1 MSNINYPN
9 LILTRNF
16 RDQLL
21 AYSDKYLLSDYP
33 ITSSNLILI
42 KDYRQQLRNYMD
54 IQEIVNYNYSS
65 NIPLPEL
72 PQFPF

>member
-21 AYSDKYLLSDYP
+21 VKSDKYLLSDYP
-33 ITSSNLILI
+33 ITSSNLTLI
-42 KDYRQQLRNYMD
+42 KDYRQSLRDYMD
-54 IQEIVNYNYSS
+54 LPEIVNYDYSS
-65 NIPLPEL
+65 NIPLPDF
-72 PQFPF
+72 PSFPF